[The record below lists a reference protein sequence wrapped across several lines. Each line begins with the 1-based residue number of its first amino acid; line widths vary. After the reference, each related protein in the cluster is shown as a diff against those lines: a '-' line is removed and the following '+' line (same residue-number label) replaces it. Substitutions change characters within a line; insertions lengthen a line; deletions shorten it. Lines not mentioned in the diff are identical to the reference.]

1 MSPDG
6 GVLTLGETMA
16 SLRSS
21 GPLRLGGPL
30 HLSIAGAESNVAIG
44 LARLGHRASW
54 AGVVGAD
61 ELGALILRI
70 LRAEGVALG
79 AARVEPAAPT
89 GLILFEH
96 RIADIT
102 RVQYRRAGSAG
113 SRLSPADVDAAFA
126 AGPPAVL
133 HWTGITPALGEAPR
147 QAVAHAAALARAAG
161 SLRSFNVNY
170 RAALWPRHDA
180 AAVISS
186 LAAGADLVVAAAD
199 ELFLAVPGTGPSGR
213 GGSRDEPEQARI
225 LLESG
230 TGEVL
235 VTAGSAGA
243 TLYRPDGMWQQ
254 PAAHV
259 RAVDSV
265 GAGDAFIAGYLS
277 GLLDGLAPQDRL
289 ARAATTAAFSVA
301 ALGDWEGLPTRAE
314 LPLLASGPGATLR

>member
-1 MSPDG
+1 M
-6 GVLTLGETMA
+6 LTLGETMA

-44 LARLGHRASW
+44 LARLGHQASW
-54 AGVVGAD
+54 TGVVGAD
-61 ELGALILRI
+61 ELGELIVRT
-70 LRAEGVALG
+70 LRAEGVAVST
-79 AARVEPAAPT
+79 ARVEDAPT
-89 GLILFEH
+89 GIILFEH
-96 RIADIT
+96 RLADIT

-113 SRLSPADVDAAFA
+113 SRLSPADADDAFA

-133 HWTGITPALGEAPR
+133 HYTGVTPALGEDPR
-147 QAVAHAAALARAAG
+147 QAVTHAAALARAAG
-161 SLRSFNVNY
+161 SLCSFNVNY
-170 RAALWPRHDA
+170 RAALWPQHEA

-199 ELFLAVPGTGPSGR
+199 ELFLAVPAPGGPSDR
-213 GGSRDEPEQARI
+213 GGSRDEPGQARI

-235 VTAGSAGA
+235 VTAGAAGA
-243 TLYRPDGMWQQ
+243 TLYRPDGTWQQ

-259 RAVDSV
+259 LAADSV
-265 GAGDAFIAGYLS
+265 GAGDAFVAGYLS
-277 GLLDGLAPQDRL
+277 GLLDGLAPQERL
-289 ARAATTAAFSVA
+289 ARATTTAAFGVA
-301 ALGDWEGLPTRAE
+301 AVGDWEGLPTRAE